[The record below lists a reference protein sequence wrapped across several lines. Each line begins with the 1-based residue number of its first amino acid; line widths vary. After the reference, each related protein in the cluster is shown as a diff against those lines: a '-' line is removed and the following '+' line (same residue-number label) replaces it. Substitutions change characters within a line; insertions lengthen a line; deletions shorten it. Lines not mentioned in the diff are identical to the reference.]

1 MVQRK
6 ASTLTTV
13 NFPYQPMEF
22 DQPLSL
28 IDYYQAELEWRTLC
42 MCEKIW
48 DILDELEAIREI
60 LEYDSSPRP
69 PTEFNLLQTQY

>member
-1 MVQRK
+1 
-6 ASTLTTV
+6 
-13 NFPYQPMEF
+13 MEF

-28 IDYYQAELEWRTLC
+28 IDYYQAELEWRMLC

-60 LEYDSSPRP
+60 LEYDGSPRP
-69 PTEFNLLQTQY
+69 PAEFNPLQTQY